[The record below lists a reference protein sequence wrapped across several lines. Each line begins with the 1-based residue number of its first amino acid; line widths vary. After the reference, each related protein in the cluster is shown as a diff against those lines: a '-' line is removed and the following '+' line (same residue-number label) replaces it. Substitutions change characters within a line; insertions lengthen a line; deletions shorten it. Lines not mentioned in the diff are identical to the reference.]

1 MDERVDFSSLT
12 PIRDMKGEDSE
23 DSSLLKIMAK
33 EAQQFLL
40 SFDWCKEIQASWFGL
55 GVGGVCAVFLFEIL
69 PATAN
74 IDTSLWVV
82 VGDLPSAYLV
92 LDECPTAM
100 KALDAYVELMQEWVD
115 AVQEGNSTEDCI
127 PVNVSATTENADLL
141 KRRLAFIREKLL
153 R

>member
-12 PIRDMKGEDSE
+12 PIRDMKGEDSK

-33 EAQQFLL
+33 EAWQYML
-40 SFDWCKEIQASWFGL
+40 SFDWCREIQAGWFGL

-74 IDTSLWVV
+74 IDTWLWVV

-92 LDECPTAM
+92 IDECPTPI
-100 KALDAYVELMQEWVD
+100 KALDTYLELMQEWVN
-115 AVQEGNSTEDCI
+115 AVKEGSSTEDCI
-127 PVNVSATTENADLL
+127 PVNVSATAENADLL
-141 KRRLAFIREKLL
+141 ERRLTFIREKLL
-153 R
+153 H